1 MDWGGAHQS
10 PPESPPEFPTEGDTA
25 MNLFGLMDTSGSAMQ
40 AERMRAEVVAANMAN
55 AETTRT
61 ASGGPYRRQEV
72 VFAANRGDPG
82 FLDSL
87 NSASASAAGAALPQA
102 FGDGLA
108 GQLARAALP
117 TLSPSGMVAAAPG
130 VEIAQVVEDPS
141 PPLKRY
147 DPGHPDAGPDGY
159 VSYPDINPLTEMVDL
174 MGATRAYGL
183 NSSAVQA
190 EKGMI
195 TSALEI
201 AKS

>member
-1 MDWGGAHQS
+1 
-10 PPESPPEFPTEGDTA
+10 
-25 MNLFGLMDTSGSAMQ
+25 MNLFGLMETSGSAMQ

-61 ASGGPYRRQEV
+61 ANGSPYRRQHI
-72 VFAANRGDPG
+72 VFAANAGDPS
-82 FLDSL
+82 FLDSMNL
-87 NSASASAAGAALPQA
+87 SVSSASPGGTFSANGASSILNLHGTPN
-102 FGDGLA
+102 
-108 GQLARAALP
+108 
-117 TLSPSGMVAAAPG
+117 AAPG
-130 VEIAQVVEDPS
+130 VHIAQVVEDPAA
-141 PPLKRY
+141 PLKRY

-195 TSALEI
+195 AAALEI